1 MNKEWFVFKGTHHL
15 GPFSVEEIKAFFHSG
30 EINSNTQ
37 IWKEGNEKWLPIS
50 KIATFEFLFGAAES
64 EELPPPLPVLPTHQS
79 TSSLPRAPHVL
90 ISDTDDSELPP
101 PIPLDAIIDPRGE
114 VRLRIKSEEQN
125 NRLSKYALIIGSI
138 AFALIIAWY
147 GLTQKEASIQLRI
160 KGIMPVYLER
170 LEMTA
175 TKNTPRFEVAMA
187 LSLDSLTLWG
197 STNLDGDISAVIK
210 MNSIPNRALGL
221 EDVALVVKGDF
232 INHVAK
238 FNKMVLIQ
246 GSKFL
251 PGEYQIHAEGR
262 QTHFINRHFKSLSA
276 IPFFKSLNK
285 SFSYDGT
292 ALIYPGTP
300 REFEKRLF
308 EHSSIILNEKLK
320 PFQDKLERLMTFESI
335 LNTTSQ
341 NYLMELEKA
350 KVGKSIQSFEVK
362 FMREISPLL
371 QSLVVRA
378 HELANEPKYI
388 EAENSRLTV
397 APYRVQVQL
406 GKLIGEMASD
416 MITKTEKFKKLT
428 EKDKSALRTE
438 FDNRA
443 RGIKLQ
449 IGMNIK
455 ILEEQIQKISNL
467 K

>member
-15 GPFSVEEIKAFFHSG
+15 GPFSVEEIEEFFHSG
-30 EINSNTQ
+30 EINLHTL

-50 KIATFEFLFGAAES
+50 KILTFEFLFTPVES
-64 EELPPPLPVLPTHQS
+64 EELPPPLPPLPPIQHIPSLPT
-79 TSSLPRAPHVL
+79 PPHVG
-90 ISDTDDSELPP
+90 ISDDELPP

-114 VRLRIKSEEQN
+114 VRLRIKSDEQN
-125 NRLSKYALIIGSI
+125 NRFSKYALIIGSI
-138 AFALIIAWY
+138 AFAFIVGWY
-147 GLTQKEASIQLRI
+147 ALTQKEASIQLRI

-187 LSLDSLTLWG
+187 LSLDGLTLWG
-197 STNLDGDISAVIK
+197 STNLDGEISTVIK
-210 MNSIPNRALGL
+210 MNSVPRKVLGL

-232 INHVAK
+232 VNHVAK

-292 ALIYPGTP
+292 TLIYPGTP
-300 REFEKRLF
+300 REFEKRLV
-308 EHSSIILNEKLK
+308 EYSSTILNEKLK
-320 PFQDKLERLMTFESI
+320 PFQDKLERLMTLESI

-341 NYLMELEKA
+341 NFLMELEKA
-350 KVGKSIQSFEVK
+350 KTGKSIQSFEEK
-362 FMREISPLL
+362 FMKEVSPLL

-378 HELANEPKYI
+378 NELSNEPKYSD
-388 EAENSRLTV
+388 EEKSRLAI

-406 GKLIGEMASD
+406 GKQIGEMASD

-428 EKDKSALRTE
+428 DKDKSALRTE

-449 IGMNIK
+449 IDMNIK
-455 ILEEQIQKISNL
+455 ILEEQIQ
-467 K
+467 